1 MSNRM
6 FDTLRFLEA
15 IIMPLVTFLTGLTEI
30 WGFAYGMEITATL
43 ALCNALCGALI
54 EAARKL
60 YNELYA
66 RHKIDTDREHEEVVG
81 REEPSQH

>member
-60 YNELYA
+60 YNDRLEN
-66 RHKIDTDREHEEVVG
+66 DDFGMTD
-81 REEPSQH
+81 